1 VELTGRTLVEG
12 EAAGPVLALATPLS
26 FWGGVDAATG
36 LIIDR
41 SHPARGAGLAG
52 RILVL
57 PRGRGSSS
65 SSAVLAEALRRG
77 TGPLGIVL
85 AEPDPIIAVGAIV
98 ARRLYGTVCPVAV
111 FDGRSVDAL
120 RTGDAVSLAALEG
133 TARLGSRAV
142 TLGQG

>member
-12 EAAGPVLALATPLS
+12 DAAGPVLALVVPLS
-26 FWGGVDAATG
+26 FWGGVDTATG
-36 LIIDR
+36 LIVDR
-41 SHPARGAGLAG
+41 SHPARGACLTGG
-52 RILVL
+52 ILVM

-111 FDGRSVDAL
+111 FDGLSIRAL
-120 RTGDAVSLAALEG
+120 RTGDAVSLVAAEG
-133 TARLGSRAV
+133 AAWLGSRP
-142 TLGQG
+142 